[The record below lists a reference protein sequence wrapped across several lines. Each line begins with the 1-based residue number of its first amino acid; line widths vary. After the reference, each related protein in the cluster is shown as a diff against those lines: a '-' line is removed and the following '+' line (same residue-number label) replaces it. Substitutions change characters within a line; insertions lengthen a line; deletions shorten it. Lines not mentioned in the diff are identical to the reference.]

1 MISVGLP
8 FFFLA
13 LYFVA
18 GGFEDFLPFL
28 AFLGSILVMLA
39 ALISFIWAANV
50 YPDLTAKVMLCL
62 AGACY
67 SAGICWAV
75 IWFAKWS
82 WRQVK

>member
-18 GGFEDFLPFL
+18 GGFEEFRNVTLLLLIYGGGP
-28 AFLGSILVMLA
+28 IL
-39 ALISFIWAANV
+39 FIWAANV
-50 YPDLTAKVMLCL
+50 YPDLTTNVMLCL